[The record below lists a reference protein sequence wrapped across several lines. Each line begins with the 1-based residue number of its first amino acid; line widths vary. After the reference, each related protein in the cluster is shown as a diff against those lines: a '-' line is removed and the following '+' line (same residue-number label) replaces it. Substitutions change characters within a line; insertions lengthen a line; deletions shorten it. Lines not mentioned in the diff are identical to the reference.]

1 MNRLT
6 DIQDIWNYSK
16 LVYKHP
22 KNVSR
27 KFEKD
32 SSSRT
37 GDIIDTLI
45 SVRKWGNEQTDR
57 HTKIWNYLK
66 LMYKHPQN
74 VSRKFEKDSSSRTG
88 DIIDT
93 LISVGMWSNEQTDRQ
108 TRNLK
113 SFGTNLQTLQEYLQ
127 KIWER

>member
-1 MNRLT
+1 MNWLT
-6 DIQDIWNYSK
+6 DIQEIWNYLE

-37 GDIIDTLI
+37 GDITDNLF
-45 SVRKWGNEQTDR
+45 SVRKWGNEQTNR
-57 HTKIWNYLK
+57 HTKKLK
-66 LMYKHPQN
+66 LFEPN
-74 VSRKFEKDSSSRTG
+74 V
-88 DIIDT
+88 
-93 LISVGMWSNEQTDRQ
+93 QTS
-108 TRNLK
+108 T
-113 SFGTNLQTLQEYLQ
+113 ECLQ

>member
-6 DIQDIWNYSK
+6 DIQNIWNYLE
-16 LVYKHP
+16 LVYKHPKNVFRKFEKDSSSRIRDITDNLFSVRKWGNEQNDRHTRNLKLFKTSVKHP

-37 GDIIDTLI
+37 WDIIDTLI

-57 HTKIWNYLK
+57 
-66 LMYKHPQN
+66 
-74 VSRKFEKDSSSRTG
+74 
-88 DIIDT
+88 
-93 LISVGMWSNEQTDRQ
+93 Q

-113 SFGTNLQTLQEYLQ
+113 
-127 KIWER
+127 